1 MDITEGHVCLYKLCP
16 TIRHCLNSSLKQ
28 SQVMFSTIALKQF
41 DSNKGLEDLHDHM
54 PLTSQGRNIGS
65 SVLL

>member
-1 MDITEGHVCLYKLCP
+1 
-16 TIRHCLNSSLKQ
+16 
-28 SQVMFSTIALKQF
+28 MFSTIALKQF